1 MPGGGERPRHRRL
14 GRRHPI
20 LELALLERDLAEACE
35 RLEDLLLTGGLEIL
49 LDRPLERRLILPDKP
64 GHAVEL
70 LDAPRIAPR
79 RARREVALLPVEQL
93 LERMHDRTSSDRSE

>member
-1 MPGGGERPRHRRL
+1 MPGGGERPRHGRL

-49 LDRPLERRLILPDKP
+49 PHPPLGRCLILADKP
-64 GHAVEL
+64 RHAVEL

-79 RARREVALLPVEQL
+79 LARREVALLPVEQI
-93 LERMHDRTSSDRSE
+93 LERIHDRTSSDR